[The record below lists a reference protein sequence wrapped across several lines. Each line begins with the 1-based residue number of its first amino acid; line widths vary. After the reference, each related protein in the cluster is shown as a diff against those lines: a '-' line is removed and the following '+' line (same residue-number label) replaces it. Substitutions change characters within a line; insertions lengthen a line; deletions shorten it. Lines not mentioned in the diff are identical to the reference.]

1 MREKQIIRTTKE
13 TDINLTLNLDGSG
26 TYNGT
31 CGVGFFDHMLSAF
44 CVHAGVDLDLNMKG
58 DLEVDCHHS
67 IEDLGIVLAKSTPF
81 SI

>member
-44 CVHAGVDLDLNMKG
+44 CVHAGFDLDLKMKG

-67 IEDLGIVLAKSTPF
+67 IEDLGIVQWCTVLV
-81 SI
+81 